1 MYTHAN
7 FIHTQVHVHISFNI
21 SGKCFLCFKG
31 KKREKEYDD
40 YNKNNSINQIILNT
54 FPRKP

>member
-1 MYTHAN
+1 MQTSFAHKYMYIYPSILVVSV
-7 FIHTQVHVHISFNI
+7 FFVL
-21 SGKCFLCFKG
+21 KE
-31 KKREKEYDD
+31 KREKQYDD

>member
-1 MYTHAN
+1 MQTSFTHKYMYIYPSILVVSV
-7 FIHTQVHVHISFNI
+7 FFV
-21 SGKCFLCFKG
+21 LRG